1 MKVAPLLACPILT
14 AGIQSSCEREPSI
27 PEKITAIYSALNE
40 EDQEIKRLK
49 NQTETLESRVGALE
63 NKMGNLET
71 TMRNLESNTD
81 TSSVTYL
88 ERRVAELERKMHV
101 LTTTDR

>member
-1 MKVAPLLACPILT
+1 MKTAALLACLMFT
-14 AGIQSSCEREPSI
+14 AAVLSSCE
-27 PEKITAIYSALNE
+27 EKQTSTASEDVKAYLNDDE
-40 EDQEIKRLK
+40 RDIKRLK
-49 NQTETLESRVGALE
+49 NQTEILERRVGELES
-63 NKMGNLET
+63 KMGNLET

-101 LTTTDR
+101 LTTTHR